1 MLKSPFQMTVRS
13 TGRLLISIPSYEY
26 CCRHGDPER
35 GRWGGGEMER
45 TGSERK
51 GERESTREKERGRV
65 EEKAF
70 VEQKYRKHSSQVEDI
85 LTDNYVSKLVRVF
98 ETLPFK
104 SSISY

>member
-35 GRWGGGEMER
+35 GRWGGEMER

-51 GERESTREKERGRV
+51 GDRERERAPERKREGG
-65 EEKAF
+65 
-70 VEQKYRKHSSQVEDI
+70 
-85 LTDNYVSKLVRVF
+85 
-98 ETLPFK
+98 
-104 SSISY
+104 